1 MTDQSTVSRNKNQF
15 GISAIFWVTFT
26 FGLGLSYLQRM
37 RAQDVVVG
45 GLISLAIG
53 MVCGAVIGW
62 LAKRLADG
70 FFWGTLISVFGYVS
84 VVGISNYDLGLRLAW
99 ATVGA
104 LTGAIS
110 GTMLDRNAKAPIQRS
125 DFKVCLMAAA
135 AAFVTMF
142 GYATFGR
149 MTFDLNLDKYGAPLI
164 GIAVVFFVKLI
175 LWVENQHLMPR
186 YITATWLLV
195 IILVGNTFTNW

>member
-84 VVGISNYDLGLRLAW
+84 VCLLYTSPSPR
-99 ATVGA
+99 
-104 LTGAIS
+104 
-110 GTMLDRNAKAPIQRS
+110 DR
-125 DFKVCLMAAA
+125 
-135 AAFVTMF
+135 
-142 GYATFGR
+142 G
-149 MTFDLNLDKYGAPLI
+149 
-164 GIAVVFFVKLI
+164 
-175 LWVENQHLMPR
+175 
-186 YITATWLLV
+186 
-195 IILVGNTFTNW
+195 